1 MGGWVLW
8 VRWRGVVGICFKTIN
23 LRLIDNFNSMYRQ
36 TFEFFAVSTKMTD
49 LTFLPM
55 LYVIHKD

>member
-1 MGGWVLW
+1 MGG
-8 VRWRGVVGICFKTIN
+8 VGIYFKTIN
-23 LRLIDNFNSMYRQ
+23 LRLIDNFNSIYRQ